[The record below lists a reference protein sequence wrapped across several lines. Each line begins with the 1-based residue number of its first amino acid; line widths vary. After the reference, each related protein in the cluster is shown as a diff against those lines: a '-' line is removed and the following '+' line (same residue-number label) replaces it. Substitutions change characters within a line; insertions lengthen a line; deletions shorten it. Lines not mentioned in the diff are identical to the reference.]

1 MSHLV
6 SDDPVFLSFVSEQLR
21 GCEDN
26 EVLLYVSGGK
36 QISHYSEN
44 YFSLSVLSSKTFF
57 VLKKRAD
64 FGLIPVVLD

>member
-26 EVLLYVSGGK
+26 EVLLYISGGK

-44 YFSLSVLSSKTFF
+44 CSFSVLSSKTFF